1 MHYSLG
7 ESNQRAPSSKTIG
20 AAAYSEPTV
29 KPLLM
34 PPNTSGEWDSGCDR
48 LMKKSV
54 NVNFRLDYYN
64 ERSYKNL

>member
-7 ESNQRAPSSKTIG
+7 ESNQQAPSSETIG
-20 AAAYSEPTV
+20 AAAYSELPV

-34 PPNTSGEWDSGCDR
+34 PPNTSGECDSGCDK

-54 NVNFRLDYYN
+54 NVNFRLDYCN
-64 ERSYKNL
+64 ERSC